1 MGMKPVSGSLQTSSS
16 RVKATMTKDGLGEKS
31 SAYMWDMIGMSL
43 SHCTG
48 GINGVGTGLSRVCVE
63 LLTPVT
69 AACFDVYF
77 NVVLCCSLCVYVLIK
92 KET

>member
-1 MGMKPVSGSLQTSSS
+1 
-16 RVKATMTKDGLGEKS
+16 
-31 SAYMWDMIGMSL
+31 MIGMSL

-77 NVVLCCSLCVYVLIK
+77 NVVLCCSLFVYILIK
-92 KET
+92 KKKHNKL